1 VKKLMI
7 LVAMLAMV
15 LVVAAPAMAA
25 QEKMEEKKG
34 KDKMEEEK
42 GKDKMEKKKE
52 EMPKTGGAPIN
63 AALLGLGGATL
74 LVGGGLLVRRVT
86 R

>member
-1 VKKLMI
+1 MI

-15 LVVAAPAMAA
+15 LMVAAPAMAA
-25 QEKMEEKKG
+25 QDKMDQKMKMKMEEKEKKG
-34 KDKMEEEK
+34 KDK
-42 GKDKMEKKKE
+42 EKKKE

-74 LVGGGLLVRRVT
+74 LVGGGLLVRKVT

>member
-1 VKKLMI
+1 MKKLTL

-15 LVVAAPAMAA
+15 LLVAAPAMAA
-25 QEKMEEKKG
+25 QEKTDEKMKMEEKKG
-34 KDKMEEEK
+34 KDKEK
-42 GKDKMEKKKE
+42 EKKE

>member
-1 VKKLMI
+1 MKKLML

-15 LVVAAPAMAA
+15 VMLVAAAPAMAQDAKAGKA
-25 QEKMEEKKG
+25 QAKAAKAEAKN
-34 KDKMEEEK
+34 KDKMK
-42 GKDKMEKKKE
+42 

-63 AALLGLGGATL
+63 AALLGLSGGAL